1 MGSIYKR
8 KNSANW
14 WIKYYEEGKPYRE
27 SSGSTRKRD
36 AQRLLA
42 KRQGAIATGKFTGIQ
57 PEKTTLEELFKDL
70 VNDYKINRKRNLS
83 LVKHYVKQLKAYFG
97 GIRAQSITTD
107 MVRAYVA
114 QRQEEVS
121 KQTKRTPAPATI
133 NRELSAFRRALNLGR
148 QAGKVVRVPHMPM
161 LREDNVRK
169 GFFNHRD
176 YLRLTKV
183 LPVYLKPLVTLA
195 YFTGM
200 RQGEILKLRWA
211 QVDFTHRLIRL
222 VPGTTKN
229 RQARTVPMSE
239 ELHAELHEQRRLR
252 DRKFPGSKWV
262 FFNHKTGK
270 PILSFVKAWKT
281 ACKRIGR
288 SNALFHDL
296 RRTGVRNL
304 VRAGV
309 PENVAM
315 AISGHKTRSVFDR
328 YDIVDEVGYP
338 SCSGGRRRVSLR
350 SHRPTR
356 TKGERDQVTW

>member
-328 YDIVDEVGYP
+328 YDIVDESDIQAAAAAVEEYL
-338 SCSGGRRRVSLR
+338 SEATDQL
-350 SHRPTR
+350 
-356 TKGERDQVTW
+356 ERKVREIR